1 MVEYAVEM
9 HNISKQFPLVL
20 ANDDVTFSVQKG
32 EIHALV
38 GENGA
43 GKSTLMNI
51 LYGLLHSDS
60 GTIAVNGKAAY
71 FLGPGDCR
79 RMGQGRSGATFGL
92 PTFPNDQRFLPGCAS
107 GSFKKCLTIF
117 YTFQICAHNLRT
129 FIPDQI
135 I

>member
-1 MVEYAVEM
+1 MAENAVEM

-60 GTIAVNGKAAY
+60 GTIAVN
-71 FLGPGDCR
+71 
-79 RMGQGRSGATFGL
+79 
-92 PTFPNDQRFLPGCAS
+92 
-107 GSFKKCLTIF
+107 
-117 YTFQICAHNLRT
+117 
-129 FIPDQI
+129 
-135 I
+135 